1 MNYHFGGFDFD
12 FVGRLGPEGFFFG
25 RVGQKWMSVSITSY
39 TFVVNRAGVG
49 LGSGASKVDIKAS
62 TTTYY
67 IGISICK

>member
-1 MNYHFGGFDFD
+1 LNYHFGGFDFD
-12 FVGRLGPEGFFFG
+12 FVGGLGPEGFFC

-39 TFVVNRAGVG
+39 TSVVNRAGVG

-67 IGISICK
+67 IGMSICK